1 MKQLCLGLVTAPK
14 LYQKNKKVPQRNK
27 KFDFIIR
34 EIWYAPLGN
43 FTKMKGMLVYF
54 QRQNASTVAVSTIQ
68 NQPIKSLS
76 SLGAENCPETSL
88 FIRQRTKKGGK
99 GC

>member
-14 LYQKNKKVPQRNK
+14 LYPKNKKVPQRHK

-34 EIWYAPLGN
+34 EIWHAPLGN

-54 QRQNASTVAVSTIQ
+54 QRQNAYSCGFYNPESTHQIV
-68 NQPIKSLS
+68 IKSW
-76 SLGAENCPETSL
+76 G
-88 FIRQRTKKGGK
+88 
-99 GC
+99 